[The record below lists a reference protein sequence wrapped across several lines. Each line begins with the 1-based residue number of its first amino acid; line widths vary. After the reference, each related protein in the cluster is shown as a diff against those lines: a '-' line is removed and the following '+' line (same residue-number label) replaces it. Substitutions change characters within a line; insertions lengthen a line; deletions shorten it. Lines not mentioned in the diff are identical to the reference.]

1 MGNNVKG
8 DAMTIEVRQG
18 DTVQLTLNL
27 TNNGEPFV
35 PTDEKIV
42 FSVGR
47 YKDLLFS
54 LEAEDGTVKIPHEKT
69 RDMNPG
75 EYKFDL
81 RVYDADK
88 NLVATPVVGAFR
100 VLEVVNHDL
109 L

>member
-1 MGNNVKG
+1 MQ
-8 DAMTIEVRQG
+8 TIEVRQG

-27 TNNGEPFV
+27 TDNGQPFV
-35 PTDEKIV
+35 PDGEKIV

-54 LEAEDGTVKIPHEKT
+54 LEAVDGVVKIPHERT
-69 RDMNPG
+69 REMNPG
-75 EYKFDL
+75 EYKFDV

-88 NLVATPVVGAFR
+88 TLVATPVVGAFR